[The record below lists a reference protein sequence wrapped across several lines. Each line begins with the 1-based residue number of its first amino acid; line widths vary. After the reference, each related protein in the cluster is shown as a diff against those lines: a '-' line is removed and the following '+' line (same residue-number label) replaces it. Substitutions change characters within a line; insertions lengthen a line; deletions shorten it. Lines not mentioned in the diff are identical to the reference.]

1 MPNNTYNNVQCEGNL
16 GRDPDVKYFESGSMV
31 VKASIAVYC
40 GKDKATGESRSAW
53 VQVEAWGD
61 AGSVLAELR
70 KGDRL
75 RVIRGSF
82 DQQNWTDRE
91 TGQQRS
97 KLLVKVWE
105 CEKIERQPKGAQQQA
120 QPASTQ
126 PASQTTAT
134 QPQPASTSPAP
145 DYDDIPF

>member
-1 MPNNTYNNVQCEGNL
+1 MAENTYNHIQCEGNL
-16 GRDPDVKYFESGSMV
+16 GRDPDVKHFESGSKV
-31 VKASIAVYC
+31 AKASIAVYA

-61 AGSVLAELR
+61 SADVLATLQ

-91 TGQQRS
+91 TGQPRS

-120 QPASTQ
+120 QPAQTQ
-126 PASQTTAT
+126 PAPQATAT